1 MVYTQ
6 RRNAKLMLL
15 MILVVWLL
23 SALIS
28 IPPLFGWGKPSARLH
43 EHQICAVSSDLK
55 YQIYATLGAFYLPLI
70 VMIIIYINIF
80 RAANKIKKRE
90 METAGRLQFSIPLG
104 TYTNSDYI
112 PQTEPLLNEPNTKSS
127 KNLDVVATLK
137 SSESENASIESKLYH
152 SSVSSQE
159 IANNVN
165 NEHRL
170 STPSQTQGIL
180 SSAPM
185 NHHHSGSHVIL
196 NAIGNSPGNLKRFG
210 RRLTL
215 ALGGIKR
222 NSSQSASG
230 KNQKATRTL
239 GVIMGCFTLC
249 WLPFFILALVK
260 GISVGGDRV
269 IGDYVPKWLDSLL
282 LWLGYFN
289 SALNPMIYARFNREF
304 RRPFIE
310 ILCFRCRGINDKLRD
325 EERRKMYNNN
335 NNLMSSQSANP
346 IANGKKKKSASL
358 ATAYIQTN
366 ITNSTIYVNKSEAPK
381 DVSESSEHLLGNN
394 AEHRIPEFK
403 LKLTETSELTELE
416 PNKPESNKIAQ
427 ISIKENDAAG
437 CDNLDTESFKIRLKK
452 EKNKFFY
459 GSEQTPTQSNAQ
471 LENLDAKPQENDE
484 IAQVEEK
491 KEAKTSENA
500 SPESTKAFFLK
511 RNSQASDAGSSV
523 DENNNKTQEIPKEN
537 ESSAQ
542 TPTSNYSTPELI
554 SPTTPPKL
562 DNEQTNNIN
571 QNGIVESAADSSMS
585 TIDSAVFESQANKV
599 EKVEEDQEEV
609 SIRSK
614 FKDSESSIPFSSN
627 YSFKTAPTSPVV
639 EINCENLVQKAQQTE
654 PCSIAKSNST
664 HKSET
669 SRLRKLLNYSSR
681 RYQTINSDTVQV
693 SPRAAKKLKSKAKI
707 SSSTSSSSIPLAYCT
722 YNRRSSRSASPFNKK
737 IIITS
742 ANVPL
747 TPVLNTSGSRTGDV
761 NDVNSQDLPLHM
773 SSLSTIVSEQDQYSN
788 NNNNNN
794 NSSEC
799 ARTNGNTNL
808 CMKKLVT
815 SAENRSSSPI

>member
-104 TYTNSDYI
+104 TYANSDNYI
-112 PQTEPLLNEPNTKSS
+112 PMQTEPLLASKSS
-127 KNLDVVATLK
+127 RNLDVVVAALK

-159 IANNVN
+159 IANN
-165 NEHRL
+165 EHRL

-180 SSAPM
+180 SAAAMS
-185 NHHHSGSHVIL
+185 HHHSGSHVIL

-249 WLPFFILALVK
+249 WLPFFLLALIK
-260 GISVGGDRV
+260 GISVGGDQV

-335 NNLMSSQSANP
+335 NNFTSSSSNP

-358 ATAYIQTN
+358 ATAYIH
-366 ITNSTIYVNKSEAPK
+366 VNKSEAPPRE
-381 DVSESSEHLLGNN
+381 VSESSEHLLGSNNNN
-394 AEHRIPEFK
+394 AEHRAPEFR
-403 LKLTETSELTELE
+403 LKLTETSELAELE
-416 PNKPESNKIAQ
+416 AEAVAVGLKES
-427 ISIKENDAAG
+427 DV
-437 CDNLDTESFKIRLKK
+437 DTESFKIRLRKD
-452 EKNKFFY
+452 KNKFFY

-471 LENLDAKPQENDE
+471 LESLDAPDQQSDQV
-484 IAQVEEK
+484 AQVEEE
-491 KEAKTSENA
+491 KEAEASENVSPAA
-500 SPESTKAFFLK
+500 SAKAFFLK
-511 RNSQASDAGSSV
+511 RNSQASL
-523 DENNNKTQEIPKEN
+523 DENNNNNNSTTQDIQETAKQN

-542 TPTSNYSTPELI
+542 TPTSNYSTPELA
-554 SPTTPPKL
+554 SPTTPEL
-562 DNEQTNNIN
+562 DNEQGRID
-571 QNGIVESAADSSMS
+571 QNGVDSSLS
-585 TIDSAVFESQANKV
+585 TIDSTVFESQADTSQTKV
-599 EKVEEDQEEV
+599 EKAEKKEEEDEEEEV

-614 FKDSESSIPFSSN
+614 FEDSESSIPFSSN

-639 EINCENLVQKAQQTE
+639 EIDGESLVPKAAQQTE
-654 PCSIAKSNST
+654 LCSIAKSNHST

-669 SRLRKLLNYSSR
+669 SRLRKLLSYSSR

-722 YNRRSSRSASPFNKK
+722 YNNNRRSSRSASPFNKK

-742 ANVPL
+742 ANVA
-747 TPVLNTSGSRTGDV
+747 PVFSTNGSRNGDV

-788 NNNNNN
+788 SN
-794 NSSEC
+794 SEC
-799 ARTNGNTNL
+799 ARTNGNAHL
-808 CMKKLVT
+808 CMKKLVA
-815 SAENRSSSPI
+815 SAENRSSSPT